1 MKLTNGEIFSTKRP
15 LEKLL
20 DKELPVKTSYGLA
33 KLAHKLNDQLQIMDK
48 VIQGLRKTY
57 GTPDP
62 RNPRVFNVLPEID
75 GVVNPQMEKFN
86 EEIKELMA
94 QEVEL
99 VIDEVTLP
107 ETLEIEPATLM
118 ALEKFIKVE

>member
-118 ALEKFIKVE
+118 ALEKFITI